1 MAAMP
6 DQRMTGD
13 RRRPKQRTFPDIIAP
28 RTPLGRIISW
38 IRGDFPRIDRAT
50 FEARLALFT
59 TREATSGQFQAFRRL
74 RFRRLRTVA
83 ITAGVFSLLILG
95 SYVAWRAR
103 DIDSLPPPPQPSTD
117 APISPISP
125 TWTIILIAF
134 GFYLVGSALYVSAK
148 SIIFS
153 IRFAK
158 GADDRSQVRF
168 YRSVGTMLVAWRN
181 DGDASRALKLAG
193 SAARALFLVIQTEQ
207 WTWASPPALSE
218 RAARLARPLLDVDT
232 PDYLEPEQIDALCG
246 FLFDVTIVVIAG
258 REDLI
263 PEVRRRYSG
272 LKPRSDAAERAM
284 ERDIL
289 FLDPM
294 RDRSRWEVMKDF
306 VFPLASWLSLGISFV
321 ALLVSTTSG

>member
-1 MAAMP
+1 MP
-6 DQRMTGD
+6 DQRTTGD
-13 RRRPKQRTFPDIIAP
+13 RPRPKQRTFPDMIVP
-28 RTPLGRIISW
+28 RTPLGRIFSW
-38 IRGDFPRIDRAT
+38 ICGDFPRIDRAT

-59 TREATSGQFQAFRRL
+59 TREATSEQFQAFRRL

-83 ITAGVFSLLILG
+83 ITTGVSSLLILV
-95 SYVAWRAR
+95 SFAVLRAR
-103 DIDSLPPPPQPSTD
+103 DMDSSTPRPQQPIDLVFLP
-117 APISPISP
+117 ASP
-125 TWTIILIAF
+125 TWTNITLIAL
-134 GFYLVGSALYVSAK
+134 GFYTVATALYLSAK
-148 SIIFS
+148 SIRFS

-168 YRSVGTMLVAWRN
+168 YRSVGAMFAAWRN

-232 PDYLEPEQIDALCG
+232 PDYLEPEQIDALCS
-246 FLFDVTIVVIAG
+246 FLLDVTIVVIAG

-263 PEVRRRYSG
+263 PEVRRGYSG
-272 LKPRSDAAERAM
+272 LKSRSDAAERAI

-294 RDRSRWEVMKDF
+294 RDRGRWEVMKDF